1 MTLELKTQETDI
13 KVTFYVIKSMES
25 KRVLLLCFSNKED
38 WEKDLADIKEIYRP
52 EKGIFVLQNRFDE
65 NEIYITFNTKTE
77 YKFRRKGVIKINRA
91 KGTGT
96 LFTIDALNKLAID
109 ELGYIDK
116 EWIPNWN
123 EFENCLLLIR
133 GEGLEVIP
141 TDIKIKI

>member
-1 MTLELKTQETDI
+1 
-13 KVTFYVIKSMES
+13 MES

-141 TDIKIKI
+141 TDIKVKIES

>member
-77 YKFRRKGVIKINRA
+77 YNFRRKGVIKINRA

-141 TDIKIKI
+141 TDIKVKI